1 MIFGPIALLLF
12 VGGLI
17 AWLSIKLRQ
26 KHKALRLIRE
36 FTEQQKVGGAVDS
49 IRNVLTSHGY

>member
-1 MIFGPIALLLF
+1 MFLGPILILIF

-26 KHKALRLIRE
+26 KHRALKLIRE
-36 FTEQQKVGGAVDS
+36 FAEQEKPGGAVDS